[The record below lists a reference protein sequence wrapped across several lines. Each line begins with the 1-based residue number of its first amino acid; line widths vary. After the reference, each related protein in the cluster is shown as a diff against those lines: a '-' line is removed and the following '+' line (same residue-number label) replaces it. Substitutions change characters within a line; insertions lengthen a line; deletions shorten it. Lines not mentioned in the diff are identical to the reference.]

1 MRKGW
6 QTQRLGDVCEIVA
19 GQSPDGRYY
28 NTEANGIP
36 FYQGKRDFGE
46 RFIDP
51 PTTWTT
57 QAPKIARSGDILM
70 SVRAP
75 VGPVNFTRDDVCIGR
90 GLAAIRCLPGLN
102 REFLFYSLL
111 NMRPSLAG
119 KEGAVFASISRSQIA
134 GLLIPVPPPSEQQRI
149 VDLLDEMLEDLDNAK
164 TNAEKNLQNARALFE
179 SHLQAFFTAKGD
191 EWAER
196 RLGDIAT
203 FKNGLN
209 FTRESKGQ
217 TLPIVGVGD
226 FQGNAVVP
234 IDSLQSITIDGQVH
248 SDYLIR
254 RDDILTVRSNGS
266 RDLVGRSM
274 LVPDVAGMIS
284 YSGFVIRIRFDTRL
298 VSPRFLLHFMRSS
311 ATRERLTRDGGGANI
326 SNINQEKLSALP
338 VHLPPLRLQ
347 ESAASQLDSL
357 ATETQRLEGHYR
369 KKLDALDALRKSLL
383 HQAFS
388 GAL

>member
-1 MRKGW
+1 M
-6 QTQRLGDVCEIVA
+6 
-19 GQSPDGRYY
+19 
-28 NTEANGIP
+28 
-36 FYQGKRDFGE
+36 
-46 RFIDP
+46 
-51 PTTWTT
+51 
-57 QAPKIARSGDILM
+57 
-70 SVRAP
+70 
-75 VGPVNFTRDDVCIGR
+75 
-90 GLAAIRCLPGLN
+90 
-102 REFLFYSLL
+102 
-111 NMRPSLAG
+111 
-119 KEGAVFASISRSQIA
+119 FASISRSQIA